1 MFKKRHN
8 SDSYQI
14 KYLKLET
21 SGGCGDFASE
31 TGDYTEVFFGGKG
44 GGGRGG
50 RRDLKVEFFLS
61 LKIHKRFVV
70 RLKKRYN
77 FLALHLV
84 TQNLEKKKNLIDK

>member
-31 TGDYTEVFFGGKG
+31 TEVFFGGKG

-50 RRDLKVEFFLS
+50 GGDAGTSKW
-61 LKIHKRFVV
+61 KIHKRFVV

-84 TQNLEKKKNLIDK
+84 TQNLEKKNKLNR